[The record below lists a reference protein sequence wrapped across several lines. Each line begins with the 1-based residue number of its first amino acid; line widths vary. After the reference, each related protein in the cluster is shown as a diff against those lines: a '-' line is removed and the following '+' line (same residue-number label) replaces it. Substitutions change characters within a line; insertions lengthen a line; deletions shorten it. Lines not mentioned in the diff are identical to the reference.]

1 MSEQTEKQGAENAPA
16 ESPAHRPRHP
26 LRWFVSALVVLCLLM
41 VLVLAAVWALL
52 RSDTGTAWLIDR
64 IPGLETEQASGS
76 LLGEWQAQRIEW
88 RGYGVAVV
96 VRDPAVAWSPG
107 CLFRKSL
114 CLDRLHSGAIRVEV
128 QPSTEEASA
137 RADELELPDIHLPLE
152 VVLADVQLGSLTV
165 NGAQVWDRLTA
176 SVRGSG
182 ADMTLERASY
192 RLDDVQVTAEGRV
205 TMRRDWP
212 LNADVAVSLP
222 PPSGEHWQI
231 SANLAGSVRDL
242 NVSGRSNGY
251 LNARFS
257 GAVRPL
263 EPSLPVRLELQ
274 TPEFLADPSLPETL
288 TVKDGRVSVRGALAD
303 GFRAE
308 LKALLPG
315 TTGNMEVFA
324 KGHVTTDGV
333 DDAELTLT
341 GPDDAGEQE
350 PGQLVVAGA
359 VSWADGVSADA
370 DLNLQ
375 RFPWYALLP
384 DMGEPPVVLEQLRG
398 SATYANGDYSA
409 NLNGALQGPHGPADF
424 SATVRGDHEFVRVE
438 DLLITAGDNRIAG
451 SGEYG
456 EGIRADLQVSL
467 PDPQRLLPGLDGEL
481 FADLQLEGSVG
492 DPTGRLSL
500 QAADLSW
507 RDQLSLASA
516 NLRADLASGLRVSSR
531 LSVQTLMVG
540 DQQVQAIEAELDGNR
555 AQHRLTLQL
564 SHQEGT
570 ASLDVAG
577 GFPERGEQLW
587 RGMLDDGELDIPGI
601 EQTWRM
607 RRPAT
612 LAISDQGQVDLG
624 GHCWDWQQSAICTR
638 DQRLWPEPELAL
650 QIDQFPAASLA
661 LLLPDTV
668 RWDAS
673 IDAEVNVTMTHAGPE
688 GRIRVDAGNGGFEVL
703 AVDQW
708 HRLAHQRLDLI
719 LDLGPDRADLAIAI
733 EGPKLGVLSADLAI
747 DPMAES
753 QPVEGRFSLSELD
766 LSLLQGVLGLEDVQ
780 GRVNG
785 AGRLSGPLKNPEVF
799 GELVLTRGRFFDP
812 TLPLPMEDVVVAL
825 QFGGRHADISGRWQ
839 SNDRS
844 YGQLDGRLDW
854 AAEPQLALKVTGERL
869 PVSYEPYAHLEI
881 EPDLDIAFRAG
892 ELSVTGEVAV
902 PRGDIRVRELPES
915 AVRVS
920 GDEMIVGV
928 ERPEPAVRS
937 MPMDVTL
944 VVGQDRVTFDAFGV
958 TGDLEG
964 TLRIG
969 NNMDTRGVLQ
979 LVNGQ
984 YQEFGQDLALRR
996 ARIQFIGPLTE
1007 PYLDVEAIR
1016 TVDTVVAGIR
1026 LTGPVSAPETE
1037 VFSEPPMP
1045 QADALSYLVL
1055 GRPPGAGQG
1064 GDGQLATAAISLGL
1078 TQASKVTQGLGN
1090 ELGIQELTLE
1100 TEGSGDQASVVASGY
1115 ITDEL
1120 SLRYGVGIFEPITT
1134 VALRYE
1140 LGRYFYLEAASGLA
1154 ASLDI
1159 FYTRDF

>member
-1 MSEQTEKQGAENAPA
+1 M
-16 ESPAHRPRHP
+16 
-26 LRWFVSALVVLCLLM
+26 
-41 VLVLAAVWALL
+41 
-52 RSDTGTAWLIDR
+52 
-64 IPGLETEQASGS
+64 
-76 LLGEWQAQRIEW
+76 
-88 RGYGVAVV
+88 
-96 VRDPAVAWSPG
+96 
-107 CLFRKSL
+107 
-114 CLDRLHSGAIRVEV
+114 
-128 QPSTEEASA
+128 
-137 RADELELPDIHLPLE
+137 
-152 VVLADVQLGSLTV
+152 
-165 NGAQVWDRLTA
+165 
-176 SVRGSG
+176 
-182 ADMTLERASY
+182 
-192 RLDDVQVTAEGRV
+192 
-205 TMRRDWP
+205 
-212 LNADVAVSLP
+212 
-222 PPSGEHWQI
+222 
-231 SANLAGSVRDL
+231 
-242 NVSGRSNGY
+242 
-251 LNARFS
+251 
-257 GAVRPL
+257 
-263 EPSLPVRLELQ
+263 
-274 TPEFLADPSLPETL
+274 
-288 TVKDGRVSVRGALAD
+288 
-303 GFRAE
+303 
-308 LKALLPG
+308 
-315 TTGNMEVFA
+315 
-324 KGHVTTDGV
+324 
-333 DDAELTLT
+333 
-341 GPDDAGEQE
+341 
-350 PGQLVVAGA
+350 
-359 VSWADGVSADA
+359 
-370 DLNLQ
+370 
-375 RFPWYALLP
+375 
-384 DMGEPPVVLEQLRG
+384 
-398 SATYANGDYSA
+398 
-409 NLNGALQGPHGPADF
+409 
-424 SATVRGDHEFVRVE
+424 
-438 DLLITAGDNRIAG
+438 
-451 SGEYG
+451 
-456 EGIRADLQVSL
+456 
-467 PDPQRLLPGLDGEL
+467 PGLDGEL

-531 LSVQTLMVG
+531 LSAQTLMVG

-799 GELVLTRGRFFDP
+799 GGLVLTRGRFFDP